1 MLRHRVNH
9 YTDEFDLS
17 CPRVAV
23 YCVIGTGCDESQ
35 NGALFSPS
43 DNRQLIQRCVR
54 SLCLKLFAVAIKQ
67 WLPKDRQALGARI
80 KTCSEF

>member
-9 YTDEFDLS
+9 YTDEFDQS

-23 YCVIGTGCDESQ
+23 AVAVYCAIGTGRDDSQ

-43 DNRQLIQRCVR
+43 DHRQLIQPCAR
-54 SLCLKLFAVAIKQ
+54 SLRLKLAAIAIK
-67 WLPKDRQALGARI
+67 
-80 KTCSEF
+80 

>member
-9 YTDEFDLS
+9 YTDEFDQS

-23 YCVIGTGCDESQ
+23 AVYCATGTGRDDSQ

-43 DNRQLIQRCVR
+43 DDRQLLQRCTR
-54 SLCLKLFAVAIKQ
+54 SLRLKLSAIAIK
-67 WLPKDRQALGARI
+67 
-80 KTCSEF
+80 

>member
-9 YTDEFDLS
+9 YTDEFDQS

-23 YCVIGTGCDESQ
+23 YCAIGTGRDDSQ

-43 DNRQLIQRCVR
+43 DDRQFIQRCAR
-54 SLCLKLFAVAIKQ
+54 SLRLKLSAIAIK
-67 WLPKDRQALGARI
+67 
-80 KTCSEF
+80 